1 MIDRPHPWP
10 TPTSVAEALT
20 LAAADAAGTMRGRGS
35 RALAGLD
42 AVAVDVRRR
51 RRVLR
56 VVLAVGIV
64 ALLGAGVVRV
74 LDPPVA
80 LADQLVDAIAAGD
93 GAQVDALV
101 ADGALAELEEARPTE
116 AVRLAAAACDLSML
130 RRLTDAGARRF
141 ADNTAREDAAL
152 SMAIRGCPSSVIRGI
167 YADTPSSVPPISL
180 MVFAASEGSP
190 TAVRTLAG
198 LGLPI
203 DGEDGV
209 TDPSP
214 LEAAIR
220 AGRADTANALV
231 ELGADTRLRTRDGK
245 RLGLLL
251 AQLPDAADCSRL
263 GESVDPARRDACARA
278 FHGGRP

>member
-1 MIDRPHPWP
+1 MQDRPHPWT

-20 LAAADAAGTMRGRGS
+20 LAAADATGTMRGRAA

-42 AVAVDVRRR
+42 AVAINVRRR

-56 VVLAVGIV
+56 VVLAVGIA
-64 ALLGAGVVRV
+64 ALLGAGVIRV
-74 LDPPVA
+74 LDPPVSLEA
-80 LADQLVDAIAAGD
+80 QLVDAIAAGD

-152 SMAIRGCPSSVIRGI
+152 TAAIRRCPGVVVRTL
-167 YADTPSSVPPISL
+167 YADTPSNVPPVHL

-203 DGEDGV
+203 DGEDGA

-251 AQLPDAADCSRL
+251 AQLPDAADCSL
-263 GESVDPARRDACARA
+263 PAESVDPAGREACARS